1 MGFGCESAPFEIT
14 CKEINCSIH
23 VQNGG
28 QKGVELML
36 HLFHE
41 EFKKAMQLM
50 GCQSIKDITRDRLAI
65 LDSSGFLKRLDQL
78 DWR

>member
-1 MGFGCESAPFEIT
+1 
-14 CKEINCSIH
+14 
-23 VQNGG
+23 
-28 QKGVELML
+28 ML

-65 LDSSGFLKRLDQL
+65 LGSSGFLKRLDQL